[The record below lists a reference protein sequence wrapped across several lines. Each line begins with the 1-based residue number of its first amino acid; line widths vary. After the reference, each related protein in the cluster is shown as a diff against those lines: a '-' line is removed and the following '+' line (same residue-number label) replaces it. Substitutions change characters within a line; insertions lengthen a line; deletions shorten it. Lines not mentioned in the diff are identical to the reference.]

1 MGRAPRCR
9 TFHSAPL
16 TEDLGGTLQTVVH
29 GHDWHHVPSRLCLL
43 GAIVTTLQ
51 HDSITVRVFDKYSR
65 RTGVPAA
72 SYLTL
77 PQAHWPP
84 PKHRP
89 SCILVCRQPG
99 RPGHINSLG
108 EGRETENLVYFCRL
122 LSFSSPSLAAGDTP
136 LSSNVRA
143 VADATRCQMLD
154 ALEPQDGR
162 PSRPS
167 ASVPSLSRQRRCR
180 RHLRQPCCHRAASA
194 SRRLRAE
201 ATTSPSQCL
210 SSAALTTAEPDT
222 HAHTHSTNARP
233 DRTSKPKHRTIV
245 NAVAPSASRPMHP
258 RDKDGTPKPHL
269 DPR

>member
-1 MGRAPRCR
+1 MGRASRCR

-16 TEDLGGTLQTVVH
+16 AEDLGGNLA
-29 GHDWHHVPSRLCLL
+29 GGRPRARLASC
-43 GAIVTTLQ
+43 
-51 HDSITVRVFDKYSR
+51 SITS
-65 RTGVPAA
+65 VPAGCHRHDGTTRQHHRQSTRQVQQENRRPCGFLPDPA
-72 SYLTL
+72 SGS
-77 PQAHWPP
+77 QAT

-89 SCILVCRQPG
+89 SCILVSRQPG

-108 EGRETENLVYFCRL
+108 EGREAENLVYFCRV

-136 LSSNVRA
+136 LSSGVRA
-143 VADATRCQMLD
+143 VADATRCQMPD

-180 RHLRQPCCHRAASA
+180 GHLRQPCCHRAASA

-222 HAHTHSTNARP
+222 HARTHTHTHSTNARP
-233 DRTSKPKHRTIV
+233 DRTSKPITV
-245 NAVAPSASRPMHP
+245 PLSM
-258 RDKDGTPKPHL
+258 L
-269 DPR
+269 